1 MLSPSMVS
9 AASSGGPATR
19 MAEAVG
25 GEVERVD
32 GDDGVL
38 IVVGFVG
45 GERGRN
51 VLVVMVV
58 VGLVVVV
65 GTDELVEL
73 VEEAIVVDL
82 GLCWGLGLGLGLGL
96 GV

>member
-1 MLSPSMVS
+1 MV
-9 AASSGGPATR
+9 
-19 MAEAVG
+19 EAVG
-25 GEVERVD
+25 GEVERVG

-38 IVVGFVG
+38 VVVGFVG

>member
-1 MLSPSMVS
+1 
-9 AASSGGPATR
+9 

-82 GLCWGLGLGLGLGL
+82 GLCWGLGLGLGLGFGCV
-96 GV
+96 GVKV

>member
-1 MLSPSMVS
+1 MV
-9 AASSGGPATR
+9 
-19 MAEAVG
+19 EAVG
-25 GEVERVD
+25 GEVERVG

-38 IVVGFVG
+38 VVVGFVG

-65 GTDELVEL
+65 GTEEL

-82 GLCWGLGLGLGLGL
+82 GGCFFFFEVVDGCERECE
-96 GV
+96 VDEANMMV

>member
-58 VGLVVVV
+58 VV
-65 GTDELVEL
+65 GTEEL

-82 GLCWGLGLGLGLGL
+82 GVCFFVLRLLM
-96 GV
+96 GVNVSVRWMRRI

>member
-19 MAEAVG
+19 MVEAVG
-25 GEVERVD
+25 GEVERVG

-38 IVVGFVG
+38 VVVGFVG

-58 VGLVVVV
+58 VV
-65 GTDELVEL
+65 GTEEL

-82 GLCWGLGLGLGLGL
+82 GVCFFVLRLLM
-96 GV
+96 GVNVSVRWMRRI